1 MDTETLKKGIARLE
15 QLFRDWSNKEGI
27 VTT

>member
-1 MDTETLKKGIARLE
+1 MATETLKKGIARLE
-15 QLFRDWSNKEGI
+15 KLLGDWYNKEGI